1 MELEADEDVTEYC
14 FENLKNIS
22 QSENK
27 KIIILCDNLEEVF
40 KQWQEK
46 EYKKLRAFLSDQQAV
61 MIIGTAVKIFK
72 EIIQPNQPFYEFF
85 EIVTLVDLS
94 DSQMLEL
101 LRKRFIDDNLE
112 QEFNRKKKHLK
123 GKVAAIAKLTG
134 GNPRLMVF
142 LYDIVTRKNVFEVEN
157 AANELMESLS
167 EYFRNRFTD
176 LAPQERTILD
186 AFAEMDG
193 PATPK
198 EIAKKTRIKEQS
210 TYAHIKNLKDA
221 GFIEIVEFGK
231 HKISRYD
238 VTERLFR
245 LWRQNATISG
255 RSRFKVLIKLLK
267 VYFTPE
273 ELKEDFH
280 RSIKQLDAAFLQNK
294 WKVLEEQL
302 HYLSYLQYAAEGSLK
317 FEIFEKMTDFLLKKG
332 DYEKAEEIKGL
343 LTLKELSD
351 KIKIPVKAIRE
362 LEKRKMI
369 NSLGDFIDKFSEI
382 LKEGHYEG

>member
-1 MELEADEDVTEYC
+1 V
-14 FENLKNIS
+14 
-22 QSENK
+22 
-27 KIIILCDNLEEVF
+27 
-40 KQWQEK
+40 
-46 EYKKLRAFLSDQQAV
+46 
-61 MIIGTAVKIFK
+61 
-72 EIIQPNQPFYEFF
+72 IQPNQPFYEFF

-112 QEFNRKKKHLK
+112 EEFNRKKKHLK

-186 AFAEMDG
+186 AFTEMDG

-255 RSRFKVLIKLLK
+255 RRRFKVLIKLLK

-332 DYEKAEEIKGL
+332 DYEKAEEEIIEFRSEIEVEGKDSDLKPVYMKL
-343 LTLKELSD
+343 LQTHLQQKKYDKANKDIIELLKYPIAEEKEKL
-351 KIKIPVKAIRE
+351 IEKAIE
-362 LEKRKMI
+362 LNGK
-369 NSLGDFIDKFSEI
+369 NDS
-382 LKEGHYEG
+382 Y